1 MIRELFKKFFFK
13 KNTENNNLKQSIE
26 TVLDNDLKGTE
37 GISKHERLM
46 LLNILKI
53 DGIRSS
59 DIMIPRADIGAVELD
74 DSFEKV
80 LEVFIKEAHSRV
92 PIYEKNLDNIIGMIH
107 IKDLVN
113 YQNQKKTET
122 NFLQNLKREILE
134 IPPSMPVLDLL
145 LKMQL
150 TRLHMGIVIDEY
162 GCTDGLVTIEDVIEE
177 ITGEIEDE
185 HDEKN
190 LPMLIKSSLNT
201 FEASAR
207 IEIDELQKVTNVE
220 FLNSYDNDDVDT
232 LGGLIFSITGRVP
245 QRGEIIKH
253 TSGTTFEIKDADPMK
268 IKSVKVTTPKR
279 KSSLFLLHSR
289 QLGT

>member
-1 MIRELFKKFFFK
+1 MIRKLFKKFFFK

-37 GISKHERLM
+37 GISKHDRLM

-59 DIMIPRADIGAVELD
+59 DIMIPRADIGAVELN

-220 FLNSYDNDDVDT
+220 FLNSFDNDDVDT

-268 IKSVKVTTPKR
+268 IKSIKVTTPK
-279 KSSLFLLHSR
+279 K
-289 QLGT
+289 

>member
-1 MIRELFKKFFFK
+1 MIKNLIKNIFF
-13 KNTENNNLKQSIE
+13 NQRPSNGSLKQSIE
-26 TVLDNDLKGTE
+26 TVLDNEMKDTE

-59 DIMIPRADIGAVELD
+59 DIMIPRADIGAVEIN
-74 DSFEKV
+74 DSFEAV
-80 LEVFIKEAHSRV
+80 LEVFIRESHSRV
-92 PIYEKNLDNIIGMIH
+92 PVYEKNLDNIVGMLH
-107 IKDLVN
+107 IKDLVS
-113 YQNQKKTET
+113 YQNKNKLEA
-122 NFLQNLKREILE
+122 NFLNNLKRDILE

-145 LKMQL
+145 LKMQM

-162 GCTDGLVTIEDVIEE
+162 GCTDGLITIEDVIEE

-185 HDEKN
+185 HDEKS
-190 LPMLIKSSLNT
+190 LPIIIKSSVNT

-207 IEIDELQKVTNVE
+207 VEIEELQNITSINFFSE
-220 FLNSYDNDDVDT
+220 IENDDIDT

-268 IKSVKVTTPKR
+268 VKSVKITTPKP
-279 KSSLFLLHSR
+279 
-289 QLGT
+289 

>member
-1 MIRELFKKFFFK
+1 MIRKLFKKFFLK

-26 TVLDNDLKGTE
+26 TVLDNDLKDTE

-59 DIMIPRADIGAVELD
+59 DIMIPRADIGAVELN

-268 IKSVKVTTPKR
+268 IKSVKVTTPK
-279 KSSLFLLHSR
+279 K
-289 QLGT
+289 

>member
-1 MIRELFKKFFFK
+1 MIRKLFEKFFLK

-26 TVLDNDLKGTE
+26 TVLDSDLKDTE

-59 DIMIPRADIGAVELD
+59 DIMIPRADIGAVELN

-92 PIYEKNLDNIIGMIH
+92 PIYEKNLDNIVGMIH

-190 LPMLIKSSLNT
+190 LPMLIKSSVNT

-253 TSGTTFEIKDADPMK
+253 SSGTTFEIKDADPMK
-268 IKSVKVTTPKR
+268 IKSVKVTTPK
-279 KSSLFLLHSR
+279 K
-289 QLGT
+289 

>member
-1 MIRELFKKFFFK
+1 MIRKLFKKYFFK

-59 DIMIPRADIGAVELD
+59 DIMIPRADIGAVELN

-268 IKSVKVTTPKR
+268 IKSVKVTTPK
-279 KSSLFLLHSR
+279 K
-289 QLGT
+289 

>member
-59 DIMIPRADIGAVELD
+59 DIMIPRADIGAVELN

-113 YQNQKKTET
+113 YQNQDKMET

-190 LPMLIKSSLNT
+190 LPMLIKSSVNT

-268 IKSVKVTTPKR
+268 IKSVKVTTPK
-279 KSSLFLLHSR
+279 K
-289 QLGT
+289 

>member
-1 MIRELFKKFFFK
+1 MIRKLFKKFFLK

-59 DIMIPRADIGAVELD
+59 DIMIPRADIGAVELN

-113 YQNQKKTET
+113 YQNQRKTET

-245 QRGEIIKH
+245 QRGEIIRH

-268 IKSVKVTTPKR
+268 IKSVKVTTPK
-279 KSSLFLLHSR
+279 K
-289 QLGT
+289 

>member
-1 MIRELFKKFFFK
+1 MRKLFEKFFFK

-59 DIMIPRADIGAVELD
+59 DIMIPRADIGAVELN

-268 IKSVKVTTPKR
+268 IKSVKVTTPK
-279 KSSLFLLHSR
+279 K
-289 QLGT
+289 

>member
-1 MIRELFKKFFFK
+1 MINKIFKLNIFTK
-13 KNTENNNLKQSIE
+13 KANNNSLKQSIE
-26 TVLDNDLKGTE
+26 TVLDSDTKDTE

-59 DIMIPRADIGAVELD
+59 DIMIPRADIGAVEVND
-74 DSFEKV
+74 NFEKV

-92 PIYEKNLDNIIGMIH
+92 PVYEKNLDNIIGMVH

-113 YQNQKKTET
+113 YQNKKMIEE
-122 NFLQNLKREILE
+122 NFLKDLKRDILE

-145 LKMQL
+145 LKMQM

-162 GCTDGLVTIEDVIEE
+162 GCTDGLITIEDVIEE

-185 HDEKN
+185 HDERN
-190 LPMLIKSSLNT
+190 LPMLIKSSTNI

-207 IEIDELQKVTNVE
+207 VEIDELQKVTNVQ
-220 FLNSYDNDDVDT
+220 FLNTEDNEDIDT

-253 TSGTTFEIKDADPMK
+253 ASGTIFEIKDADPMK
-268 IKSVKVTTPKR
+268 IKSVKVSTPK
-279 KSSLFLLHSR
+279 K
-289 QLGT
+289 

>member
-59 DIMIPRADIGAVELD
+59 DIMIPRADIGAVELN

-92 PIYEKNLDNIIGMIH
+92 PIYENNLDNIIGMIH

-268 IKSVKVTTPKR
+268 IKSVKVTTPK
-279 KSSLFLLHSR
+279 K
-289 QLGT
+289 

>member
-1 MIRELFKKFFFK
+1 MIRKLFEKFFFK

-26 TVLDNDLKGTE
+26 TVLDSDLKDTE

-59 DIMIPRADIGAVELD
+59 DIMIPRADIGAVELN

-107 IKDLVN
+107 IKDLLN
-113 YQNQKKTET
+113 YQNKKKTET

-268 IKSVKVTTPKR
+268 IKSVKVTTPK
-279 KSSLFLLHSR
+279 K
-289 QLGT
+289 

>member
-1 MIRELFKKFFFK
+1 MIRKLFEKFFLK

-26 TVLDNDLKGTE
+26 TVLDSDLKDTE

-59 DIMIPRADIGAVELD
+59 DIMIPRADIGAVELN

-253 TSGTTFEIKDADPMK
+253 TSGTTFEINDADPMK
-268 IKSVKVTTPKR
+268 IKSVKVTTPK
-279 KSSLFLLHSR
+279 K
-289 QLGT
+289 

>member
-1 MIRELFKKFFFK
+1 MMRKLFKKFFFK

-59 DIMIPRADIGAVELD
+59 DIMIPRADIGAVELN

-253 TSGTTFEIKDADPMK
+253 SSGTTFEIKDADPMK
-268 IKSVKVTTPKR
+268 IKSVKVTTPK
-279 KSSLFLLHSR
+279 K
-289 QLGT
+289 

>member
-1 MIRELFKKFFFK
+1 MIRKLFENFFLK

-26 TVLDNDLKGTE
+26 TVLDSDLKDTE

-59 DIMIPRADIGAVELD
+59 DIMIPRADIGAVELN

-232 LGGLIFSITGRVP
+232 LGGLIFSLTGRVP

-268 IKSVKVTTPKR
+268 IKSVKVTTPK
-279 KSSLFLLHSR
+279 K
-289 QLGT
+289 

>member
-1 MIRELFKKFFFK
+1 MINKIFNKNIFTKKS
-13 KNTENNNLKQSIE
+13 NNNSLKQSIE
-26 TVLDNDLKGTE
+26 TVLDSDLKDTE

-59 DIMIPRADIGAVELD
+59 DIMIPRADIGAVEIN

-80 LEVFIKEAHSRV
+80 LNVFIKEAHSRV
-92 PIYEKNLDNIIGMIH
+92 PIYEKNLDNVVGMVH

-113 YQNQKKTET
+113 FQNQKKADT
-122 NFLQNLKREILE
+122 NFLQDLKRDILE

-145 LKMQL
+145 LKMQI

-162 GCTDGLVTIEDVIEE
+162 GCTDGLITIEDVIEE

-185 HDEKN
+185 HDQQN
-190 LPMLIKSSLNT
+190 LPMLIKSSNNI

-207 IEIDELQKVTNVE
+207 VEIDELQKVTNIN
-220 FLNSYDNDDVDT
+220 FLDSKLNEDIDT
-232 LGGLIFSITGRVP
+232 LGGLIFSIASRVP
-245 QRGEIIKH
+245 QRGEIIRH
-253 TSGTTFEIKDADPMK
+253 DSGTTFEIRDADPMK
-268 IKSVKVTTPKR
+268 IKSVKVSTPK
-279 KSSLFLLHSR
+279 K
-289 QLGT
+289 

>member
-1 MIRELFKKFFFK
+1 MIRKLFEKFVFK

-26 TVLDNDLKGTE
+26 TVLDGDLKGTE

-59 DIMIPRADIGAVELD
+59 DIMIPRADIGAVELN

-268 IKSVKVTTPKR
+268 IKSVKVTTPK
-279 KSSLFLLHSR
+279 K
-289 QLGT
+289 

>member
-1 MIRELFKKFFFK
+1 MIRKLFENFFLK

-26 TVLDNDLKGTE
+26 TVLDSDLKDTE

-59 DIMIPRADIGAVELD
+59 DIMIPRADIGAVELN

-190 LPMLIKSSLNT
+190 LPMLIKSSPNT

-207 IEIDELQKVTNVE
+207 IEIDELHKVTNVE

-253 TSGTTFEIKDADPMK
+253 ASGTTFEIKDADPMK
-268 IKSVKVTTPKR
+268 IKSVKVTTPK
-279 KSSLFLLHSR
+279 K
-289 QLGT
+289 

>member
-1 MIRELFKKFFFK
+1 MIRKLFKKIFFK

-59 DIMIPRADIGAVELD
+59 DIMIPRADIGAVELN

-92 PIYEKNLDNIIGMIH
+92 PIYEKNLDNIICMIH

-113 YQNQKKTET
+113 YQNLKKTEN

-190 LPMLIKSSLNT
+190 LPMLIKSSQNT

-253 TSGTTFEIKDADPMK
+253 SSGTTFEIKDADPMK
-268 IKSVKVTTPKR
+268 IKSVKVTTPK
-279 KSSLFLLHSR
+279 K
-289 QLGT
+289 

>member
-1 MIRELFKKFFFK
+1 MIRKLFEKFIFK

-26 TVLDNDLKGTE
+26 TVLDNDLKDTE

-59 DIMIPRADIGAVELD
+59 DIMIPRADIGAVELN

-220 FLNSYDNDDVDT
+220 FLNSNDNEDVDT
-232 LGGLIFSITGRVP
+232 LGGLIFSIIGRVP

-268 IKSVKVTTPKR
+268 IKSVKVTTPK
-279 KSSLFLLHSR
+279 K
-289 QLGT
+289 

>member
-1 MIRELFKKFFFK
+1 MIRKLFKKFLK

-59 DIMIPRADIGAVELD
+59 DIMIPRADIGAVELN

-253 TSGTTFEIKDADPMK
+253 SSGTTFEIKDADPMK
-268 IKSVKVTTPKR
+268 IKSVKVTTPK
-279 KSSLFLLHSR
+279 K
-289 QLGT
+289 

>member
-1 MIRELFKKFFFK
+1 MIRKLIKNFFK
-13 KNTENNNLKQSIE
+13 KNSENNNLKQSIE
-26 TVLDNDLKGTE
+26 TVLDNELKDTE

-59 DIMIPRADIGAVELD
+59 DIMIPRADIGAVELN

-113 YQNQKKTET
+113 YQNQKKTGT

-253 TSGTTFEIKDADPMK
+253 SSGTTFEIKDADPMK
-268 IKSVKVTTPKR
+268 IKSVKVTTPK
-279 KSSLFLLHSR
+279 K
-289 QLGT
+289 

>member
-1 MIRELFKKFFFK
+1 MIRKLFENFFLK

-26 TVLDNDLKGTE
+26 TVLDSDLKDTE

-59 DIMIPRADIGAVELD
+59 DIMIPRADIGAVELN

-268 IKSVKVTTPKR
+268 IKSVIVTTPK
-279 KSSLFLLHSR
+279 K
-289 QLGT
+289 

>member
-1 MIRELFKKFFFK
+1 MIRKLFKKFFFK

-59 DIMIPRADIGAVELD
+59 DIMIPRADIGAVELND
-74 DSFEKV
+74 NFEKV

-190 LPMLIKSSLNT
+190 LPMLIKTSLNT

-207 IEIDELQKVTNVE
+207 IEIDELQNVTNVE
-220 FLNSYDNDDVDT
+220 FLNSHDNDDVDT

-268 IKSVKVTTPKR
+268 IKSVKVTTPK
-279 KSSLFLLHSR
+279 K
-289 QLGT
+289 

>member
-1 MIRELFKKFFFK
+1 MIRKLFENFFLK

-26 TVLDNDLKGTE
+26 TVLDSDLKDTE

-59 DIMIPRADIGAVELD
+59 DIMIPRADIGAVELN

-220 FLNSYDNDDVDT
+220 FLNSFDNDDVDT

-268 IKSVKVTTPKR
+268 IKSVKVTTPK
-279 KSSLFLLHSR
+279 K
-289 QLGT
+289 

>member
-1 MIRELFKKFFFK
+1 MIRKLFKKFFFK
-13 KNTENNNLKQSIE
+13 KNTGNNNLKQSIE

-59 DIMIPRADIGAVELD
+59 DIMIPRADIGAVELN

-113 YQNQKKTET
+113 YQDQKKPEN
-122 NFLQNLKREILE
+122 NFLKNLKREILE

-162 GCTDGLVTIEDVIEE
+162 GCTDGLITIEDVIEE

-207 IEIDELQKVTNVE
+207 IEIDELQKVTNVK

-268 IKSVKVTTPKR
+268 IKSVKVTTPK
-279 KSSLFLLHSR
+279 K
-289 QLGT
+289 